1 MIETINLTIMGA
13 NHYQGFKAFT
23 VKDKV
28 RLIKEPNNIHDEF
41 AIRVENKEE
50 YTLGYITNNGSY
62 LKGGSCTNEDA
73 YNYFGSQA
81 MAEIIEV
88 DSSYVV
94 CELLYAEC
102 TNFITNKGELL
113 IQLRDLLQDRESF
126 ITNDY
131 DSNLIYLKDIEALK
145 KAIGIIE
152 EFGGNYK
159 YD

>member
-13 NHYQGFKAFT
+13 NHYQGFDAFE

-28 RLIKEPNNIHDEF
+28 KLVKEPDNIHDEY
-41 AIRVENKEE
+41 AIRVEDEDKE
-50 YTLGYITNNGSY
+50 TLGYITNNSSY
-62 LKGGSCTNEDA
+62 LRNCSCTNEDV

-88 DSSYVV
+88 SSSYVV

-102 TNFITNKGELL
+102 TNFITNKNELL

-131 DSNLIYLKDIEALK
+131 DSNLIYLKDIESLK
-145 KAIGIIE
+145 KAIEIIE